1 MSSSTVITG
10 YYRYTDIWFEW
21 PGSLPDP
28 EDGAALKA
36 ILAHDALVHPD
47 HPLHI
52 DGVHGVQLYV
62 GTLENG
68 EARLMFSLKQV
79 DYIRYWLH
87 ALGMTKEVIPLPYS
101 DCLMTNE
108 ELRTVSP
115 ITYEDGTAL
124 RGALKGIDK
133 NNKKLKGTNTT
144 LAHRRL
150 VFERVRSLWAEKKG
164 VWCAMDFESWE
175 RDHTMITEFGW
186 SLVGW
191 KDGEKVE
198 EEGHFCVQDY
208 EWYRNGRFVAENR
221 DVGSLPSCFATEYGL
236 NHAQKN
242 YRFGQ
247 TERVKKKDLK
257 TRVADLFSI
266 LEGYGTVFLVFH
278 DNSQDIKDLKRLEV
292 PLTNLTHILPDNTP
306 DSGLFVVDTSDL
318 IGALLGDDGGNRRGL
333 EKMCRLLQIN
343 PMYLHNAGNDAHYTL
358 EALVQMAS
366 GTQVDKQREERW
378 PNQTAAG
385 SLRVKL
391 EANESDYE
399 SDDEEI
405 GPRLGYDPETGKL
418 RSPVTDLSENVAENV

>member
-1 MSSSTVITG
+1 MLWFTLITHSMSTG
-10 YYRYTDIWFEW
+10 SMAY
-21 PGSLPDP
+21 SC
-28 EDGAALKA
+28 
-36 ILAHDALVHPD
+36 
-47 HPLHI
+47 
-52 DGVHGVQLYV
+52 
-62 GTLENG
+62 TLENG

-87 ALGMTKEVIPLPYS
+87 ALGLTKEVIPLPYS

-124 RGALKGIDK
+124 RGALKAIDK

-144 LAHRRL
+144 LSHRRL
-150 VFERVRSLWAEKKG
+150 VFERVRSFWAEKKG
-164 VWCAMDFESWE
+164 VWCSMDFESWE

-186 SLVGW
+186 SLIGW

-198 EEGHFCVQDY
+198 ERGHFSIQEY

-221 DVGSLPSCFATEYGL
+221 E
-236 NHAQKN
+236 N

-247 TERVKKKDLK
+247 TEKIKKKDLK
-257 TRVADLFSI
+257 TRIADLFKV
-266 LEGYGTVFLVFH
+266 LEGYGLVFLVFH

-318 IGALLGDDGGNRRGL
+318 IGALLGDDSGNRRGL

-358 EALVQMAS
+358 EALVAMA
-366 GTQVDKQREERW
+366 GGEQVDKQREERW

-385 SLRVKL
+385 TLRVKV
-391 EANESDYE
+391 EANDSDYE

-405 GPRLGYDPETGKL
+405 GPRLGYDP
-418 RSPVTDLSENVAENV
+418 